1 MEFTDYVAKVAARGQ
16 FENNA
21 ISVFWQVAKFANLRG
36 CAQQGCATTCGT

>member
-21 ISVFWQVAKFANLRG
+21 TSVLWQVAKFENL
-36 CAQQGCATTCGT
+36 QGYGT

>member
-21 ISVFWQVAKFANLRG
+21 ASGFGKLPNLRIYKVVEHNM
-36 CAQQGCATTCGT
+36 